1 VNFPLLAE
9 AGLVEVVARSAERPS
24 LGVGYGS
31 EGKGLLHGSP
41 LWFLMKKRQSIVPN
55 SLLAVH
61 GRKWIYNVPYSL
73 LRVGLRLN
81 TFCREKC
88 LGREAYWLSPP
99 GLYLIEASTSLAW
112 TTLFW
117 AYMTTGHISFWGR
130 SIARVPSQESGREL
144 GVT

>member
-1 VNFPLLAE
+1 MEEQRTEWEPIGWRLHRARGQGGDGSSSFSLGVNFPLLAE

-88 LGREAYWLSPP
+88 LGREAYWLSPL
-99 GLYLIEASTSLAW
+99 GL
-112 TTLFW
+112 
-117 AYMTTGHISFWGR
+117 
-130 SIARVPSQESGREL
+130 
-144 GVT
+144 